1 MPESSP
7 MPETSQTIRE
17 WGDGAFGDVGDLRV
31 LLARARREMEE
42 LEEAIIRQDRAGAGE
57 EAADVAILLHRL
69 VGILGLELS
78 EAVDAKMAVNRARR
92 WHVTGDGTGVHV

>member
-1 MPESSP
+1 
-7 MPETSQTIRE
+7 MPETSQMIRD
-17 WGDGAFGDVGDLRV
+17 WGDRAFGEVQDLRV
-31 LLARARREMEE
+31 LLTRARQEIEE
-42 LEEAIIRQDRAGAGE
+42 LEEAIIRQDRVGAGE

-92 WHVTGDGTGVHV
+92 WHVAGDGTGAHV